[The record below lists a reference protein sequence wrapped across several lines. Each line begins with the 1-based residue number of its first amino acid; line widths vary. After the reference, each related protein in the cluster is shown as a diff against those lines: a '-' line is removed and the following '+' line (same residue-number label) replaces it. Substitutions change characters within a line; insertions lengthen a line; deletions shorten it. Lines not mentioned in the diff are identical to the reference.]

1 MKKVLKLKT
10 KHPASF
16 RYYKVMKLVMVDGD
30 LAVDHE
36 KSETEKALTSLP
48 KEGKDY
54 SKLRGMQNVLR
65 QFIKITIE
73 PGKVVGSG
81 M

>member
-16 RYYKVMKLVMVDGD
+16 RYYKVMKMVMVDGD
-30 LAVDHE
+30 SAVE
-36 KSETEKALTSLP
+36 KEKTETDEALMNLP
-48 KEGKDY
+48 KEGKEY

-65 QFIKITIE
+65 QFIKITFE
-73 PGKVVGSG
+73 PGKVVRS
-81 M
+81 

>member
-16 RYYKVMKLVMVDGD
+16 RYYKVMKMVMVDGD
-30 LAVDHE
+30 SAVE
-36 KSETEKALTSLP
+36 KEKTATDEALMNLP
-48 KEGKDY
+48 KEGKEY

-65 QFIKITIE
+65 QFIKITFE
-73 PGKVVGSG
+73 PGKVVRS
-81 M
+81 